1 MLPKDPGLRQL
12 GSIWWQSNSS
22 TCNQEWENMLRGVI
36 YRSIYSII
44 FSALALNLSVLKHFS
59 PTVDPSELHL
69 MIARFLIRSAPDRT
83 CAV

>member
-1 MLPKDPGLRQL
+1 
-12 GSIWWQSNSS
+12 
-22 TCNQEWENMLRGVI
+22 MLRGVI